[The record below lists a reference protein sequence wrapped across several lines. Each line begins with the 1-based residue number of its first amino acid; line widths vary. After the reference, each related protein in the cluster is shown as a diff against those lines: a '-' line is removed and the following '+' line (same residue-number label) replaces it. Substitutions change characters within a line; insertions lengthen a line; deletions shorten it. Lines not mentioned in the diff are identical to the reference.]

1 MIETFRIK
9 TSLDE
14 FERIVLLYKD
24 ETNNVFIGHSFYY
37 GGRDGSEYLLFLY
50 KEPLPKKDL
59 LAGWNALDETSCYI
73 TIVGV
78 HDHRIAVEDFLVC
91 HNPQLTWEDV
101 IYIPTE
107 DFMEMNQIYSQL
119 DLKAGC
125 AYAFVIRK
133 NA

>member
-24 ETNNVFIGHSFYY
+24 EANNVFIGHSFYY

-91 HNPQLTWEDV
+91 HNPQLTWEFQQR
-101 IYIPTE
+101 I
-107 DFMEMNQIYSQL
+107 L
-119 DLKAGC
+119 WK
-125 AYAFVIRK
+125 
-133 NA
+133 